1 LCIIIKRRDKLGAA
15 EYDLIDFTSSFFPS
29 FLRKAMA
36 SATYQMVITSEDEK
50 AMASKRRM
58 IYLRPFI
65 LFYVNSLF
73 AEIIFLS
80 VSVFIMSGTDDL
92 FYKTIWTLIFC
103 PLGMGGAMGGI
114 VNYFIVDHYYG
125 KKAAHFTALL
135 SLLIL
140 GNCNYLCYRLDHHFG
155 WFGATDHP
163 MWFHWRYP
171 SIWLVGYVNG
181 RMMFTDEGQKSL
193 SRWGL

>member
-1 LCIIIKRRDKLGAA
+1 
-15 EYDLIDFTSSFFPS
+15 
-29 FLRKAMA
+29 MA
-36 SATYQMVITSEDEK
+36 SATYQIAITSEDEK
-50 AMASKRRM
+50 ARASKRRM

-73 AEIIFLS
+73 AEIVFLS
-80 VSVFIMSGTDDL
+80 VGVFIMSGTEDL
-92 FYKTIWTLIFC
+92 LYKMIWTLVFC

-114 VNYFIVDHYYG
+114 VNYFIVDYYYG

-135 SLLIL
+135 CLLIL
-140 GNCNYLCYRLDHHFG
+140 GNCNYLCYRLDHHFN

-171 SIWLVGYVNG
+171 SLWLVGYVNG
-181 RMMFTDEGQKSL
+181 RMMFTDEGQKTL